1 MVLILIEPP
10 PPPPPPSKKMVAI
23 PVDELYCAVETPEP
37 LKLIKVTAYPTTPP
51 VVPIPIPLLGLEV
64 RFRKLPSPK

>member
-1 MVLILIEPP
+1 MVLILIE

-23 PVDELYCAVETPEP
+23 PVFELYCVVETPAP
-37 LKLIKVTAYPTTPP
+37 LKSIKVTAYPTIPP